1 MSNAR
6 HARLIALGAPLM
18 LLAIA
23 CSPRPPAG
31 TGGDAP
37 GADAPKTAAADATQA
52 APATPAAPATT
63 KNACSDAALTLAAD
77 EVVAVVG
84 GESIKATELGDDL
97 AQAERDALR
106 DYCTSV
112 AQLRQQAV
120 DRAVEAHVLKKAAAE
135 AGQELEPWLRTKVES
150 ASTEPSDDDA
160 LAFYE
165 KNKSPSAPPFEMVKD
180 QVKAA
185 MVDERT
191 GEILDKLVGELKD
204 AAKVEVTLPDIRPP
218 ALDLTS
224 TTANP
229 STGDLAGVVE
239 VVEFSDFEC
248 PYCSRAAD
256 TLRGLKERYPDKVRF
271 TFRHFPLSFHP
282 NARPAAEHAQCAHEQ
297 GRFWQFHDLLFANQ
311 RELTADKLG
320 EFAAQAG
327 LNPGELSECLSSGR
341 ARDQVS
347 ADLAKGQEVGVGGT
361 PSFYINGRPFA
372 GNPTVEGIAAA
383 IDAELA
389 AAGS

>member
-1 MSNAR
+1 
-6 HARLIALGAPLM
+6 
-18 LLAIA
+18 
-23 CSPRPPAG
+23 
-31 TGGDAP
+31 GD
-37 GADAPKTAAADATQA
+37 GA
-52 APATPAAPATT
+52 APADAAQSDASEASDKAPAPAAPAAPVTT
-63 KNACSDAALTLAAD
+63 KNACSEAALSLSAD
-77 EVVAVVG
+77 EVIAVVG
-84 GESIKATELGDDL
+84 GEPLKASELGDDL

-112 AQLRQQAV
+112 AQLRRQAV

-135 AGQELEPWLRTKVES
+135 AGQELEPWLRSKVEA
-150 ASTEPSDDDA
+150 ASTEPNDDDA
-160 LAFYE
+160 LAYYD
-165 KNKSPSAPPFEMVKD
+165 KHKSPSAPPFEMVKD

-191 GEILDKLVGELKD
+191 GEILDKLVGELKS

-218 ALDLTS
+218 ALDLAS

-256 TLRGLKERYPDKVRF
+256 TLRGLKERYPEKVRF

-297 GRFWQFHDLLFANQ
+297 GRFWQFHDLVFANQ
-311 RELTADKLG
+311 RELATDKLR
-320 EFAAQAG
+320 EYAAEAG
-327 LNPGELSECLSSGR
+327 LNANELSECLASGR
-341 ARDQVS
+341 AGDQVT

-361 PSFYINGRPFA
+361 PSFYINGRAFA
-372 GNPTVEGIAAA
+372 GNPTVEGLAAA